1 MSSIRSLKKE
11 INNSIGEIIED
22 VYAWELSNPSAD
34 LKKSDLI
41 LDKAISLFDDLILKI
56 HKNRKMGNKDG
67 FKIIKE
73 ELNAAIVDF
82 NDSISKW
89 IIFFF
94 TYFKC

>member
-41 LDKAISLFDDLILKI
+41 VDKAISLFDDLILKI
-56 HKNRKMGNKDG
+56 HKNRKVGNKDG
-67 FKIIKE
+67 FKIIKK
-73 ELNAAIVDF
+73 ELSAAIVEF
-82 NDSISKW
+82 NDSISKLS
-89 IIFFF
+89 
-94 TYFKC
+94 

>member
-11 INNSIGEIIED
+11 INNGIGEIIED

-41 LDKAISLFDDLILKI
+41 VDKAISLFDDLILKI

-73 ELNAAIVDF
+73 ELNAAIADLD
-82 NDSISKW
+82 DSISKLS
-89 IIFFF
+89 
-94 TYFKC
+94 

>member
-22 VYAWELSNPSAD
+22 VYDWELSNPSAD

-41 LDKAISLFDDLILKI
+41 MDKAISLFDDLILKI
-56 HKNRKMGNKDG
+56 HKNRKVGNKDG

-73 ELNAAIVDF
+73 ELNAAIADLD
-82 NDSISKW
+82 DSISKLS
-89 IIFFF
+89 
-94 TYFKC
+94 

>member
-11 INNSIGEIIED
+11 INNGIGEIIED

-41 LDKAISLFDDLILKI
+41 VDKAISLFDDLILKI
-56 HKNRKMGNKDG
+56 HKNRKEGKNNG

-73 ELNAAIVDF
+73 DLNSAIVELN
-82 NDSISKW
+82 NSLSKLS
-89 IIFFF
+89 
-94 TYFKC
+94 

>member
-41 LDKAISLFDDLILKI
+41 VDKAISLFDDLILKI
-56 HKNRKMGNKDG
+56 HKNRKVGNKDG

-73 ELNAAIVDF
+73 ELNAAIADLD
-82 NDSISKW
+82 DSISKLS
-89 IIFFF
+89 
-94 TYFKC
+94 

>member
-41 LDKAISLFDDLILKI
+41 VDKAISLFDDLILKI

-73 ELNAAIVDF
+73 ELNAAIADLD
-82 NDSISKW
+82 DSISKLS
-89 IIFFF
+89 
-94 TYFKC
+94 

>member
-22 VYAWELSNPSAD
+22 VYAWEFSNPSAD

-41 LDKAISLFDDLILKI
+41 VDKAISLFDDLILKI
-56 HKNRKMGNKDG
+56 HKNRRVGNKDG

-73 ELNAAIVDF
+73 ELNAAIVKL
-82 NDSISKW
+82 NYSISKLS
-89 IIFFF
+89 
-94 TYFKC
+94 

>member
-41 LDKAISLFDDLILKI
+41 VDKAISLFDDLILKI
-56 HKNRKMGNKDG
+56 HKNRKMGNNDG

-73 ELNAAIVDF
+73 ELSTAIVEF
-82 NDSISKW
+82 NDSISKLS
-89 IIFFF
+89 
-94 TYFKC
+94 

>member
-22 VYAWELSNPSAD
+22 VYDWELSNPSAD

-41 LDKAISLFDDLILKI
+41 VDKAISLFDDLILKI

-82 NDSISKW
+82 NDSISKLS
-89 IIFFF
+89 
-94 TYFKC
+94 

>member
-34 LKKSDLI
+34 FKKSDLI
-41 LDKAISLFDDLILKI
+41 VDKAISLFDDLILKI
-56 HKNRKMGNKDG
+56 YKNRKVGNKDG

-73 ELNAAIVDF
+73 ELNAAIVKL
-82 NDSISKW
+82 NDSISKLS
-89 IIFFF
+89 
-94 TYFKC
+94 

>member
-41 LDKAISLFDDLILKI
+41 VDKAISLFDDLILKI
-56 HKNRKMGNKDG
+56 HKNRKVGNKDG

-73 ELNAAIVDF
+73 ELSTAIVEF
-82 NDSISKW
+82 NDSISKLS
-89 IIFFF
+89 
-94 TYFKC
+94 

>member
-41 LDKAISLFDDLILKI
+41 MLRPHIGVSPFDYKKFIGKKIKRDIQKGEILK
-56 HKNRKMGNKDG
+56 KNH
-67 FKIIKE
+67 F
-73 ELNAAIVDF
+73 
-82 NDSISKW
+82 
-89 IIFFF
+89 
-94 TYFKC
+94 

>member
-41 LDKAISLFDDLILKI
+41 VDKAISLFDDLILKI
-56 HKNRKMGNKDG
+56 HKNRKVGNKDG
-67 FKIIKE
+67 FKIIKK
-73 ELNAAIVDF
+73 ELSTAIVEF
-82 NDSISKW
+82 NDSISKLS
-89 IIFFF
+89 
-94 TYFKC
+94 